1 MRHPQ
6 PSLRKR
12 CEAILGRLELTHPF
26 SLDVLC
32 ERIAEQRGRPIRL
45 HPLPREAA
53 ESGVC
58 GLWVGTAS
66 IDYVFYEAQTTPLHR
81 EHIVLHEIGHI
92 LFGHHALDAGGAD
105 GARETADPSGG
116 GEDGGQVPTVLGR
129 TNYTTRQEQEAE
141 MLASMIR
148 TRTTAPGPHHAHGA
162 GDRDTLARLESAMGY
177 ERRGRGPGRHGF

>member
-1 MRHPQ
+1 MPHRQ
-6 PSLRKR
+6 LSLRKR
-12 CEAILGRLELTHPF
+12 CENILGHLDLTRPF
-26 SLDVLC
+26 SLDALC
-32 ERIAEQRGRPIRL
+32 GRIAEQRGRPIRL

-81 EHIVLHEIGHI
+81 EHIVLHELGHI
-92 LFGHHALDAGGAD
+92 LFGHHSLEGQEAQADGGA
-105 GARETADPSGG
+105 
-116 GEDGGQVPTVLGR
+116 PTVLGR

-148 TRTTAPGPHHAHGA
+148 IRTVNAGPPSAARPGG
-162 GDRDTLARLESAMGY
+162 TLGRLESAMGY
-177 ERRGRGPGRHGF
+177 ERGNDGS

>member
-1 MRHPQ
+1 MPHRQ
-6 PSLRKR
+6 LSLRKR
-12 CEAILGRLELTHPF
+12 CENILGHLDLTRPF
-26 SLDVLC
+26 SLDALC
-32 ERIAEQRGRPIRL
+32 NRIAEQRGRPIRL

-81 EHIVLHEIGHI
+81 EHIVLHELGHI
-92 LFGHHALDAGGAD
+92 LFGHHSLDGEEADGGA
-105 GARETADPSGG
+105 
-116 GEDGGQVPTVLGR
+116 PTVLGR

-148 TRTTAPGPHHAHGA
+148 IRTVNAGPPSAARPGGI
-162 GDRDTLARLESAMGY
+162 LARLESAMGY
-177 ERRGRGPGRHGF
+177 GRGNDGS

>member
-6 PSLRKR
+6 LSLRKR

-26 SLDVLC
+26 SLDGLC
-32 ERIAEQRGRPIRL
+32 GRIAEERGRPIRL
-45 HPLPREAA
+45 HPLPKEAA

-92 LFGHHALDAGGAD
+92 LFGHNSLEVEDAAG
-105 GARETADPSGG
+105 TA
-116 GEDGGQVPTVLGR
+116 EDAGQVPTVLGR

-148 TRTTAPGPHHAHGA
+148 TRTTTPGAHRAHGA

-177 ERRGRGPGRHGF
+177 ERRGRGLGRRGF